1 MKSYKDL
8 DIYKKSFSLA
18 VITHQLTLSLP
29 AHEKYEIG
37 SQLRRASQS
46 IKDNIV
52 EGYGRRRYK
61 NEFVRFLIFA
71 HASLLET
78 RSQLEMVNE
87 LYSTPKS
94 IELIIKYDELG
105 KMINSFQNYVQNQWD
120 TSHNKPPKANNL

>member
-8 DIYKKSFSLA
+8 EIYKMSFSLA
-18 VITHQLTLSLP
+18 VKTHHLTLSLP

-52 EGYGRRRYK
+52 EGYGRRKYK
-61 NEFVRFLIFA
+61 NEFFRFLIFA

-78 RSQLEMVNE
+78 RSQLEMINE
-87 LYSTPKS
+87 FYSTTES
-94 IELIIKYDELG
+94 SELITRYDELG
-105 KMINSFQNYVQNQWD
+105 KMIYSFQNYVQSQWD
-120 TSHNKPPKANNL
+120 TSHNNPKTNNL